1 MTYKYF
7 LLWFC
12 LCIGHKESIAN
23 FYIREYTNNELSI
36 EINEDLVR
44 CFQSEQLKVQRFL
57 GMTSFKIMVEAEQI
71 NCYLLDPF
79 RHDGETF
86 GGYSIRKKGYAI
98 STINCLELKK
108 ILSTDANYA
117 FDNMMKN
124 CTFTPK
130 LGLEFK
136 KGTQILRLLVSYDCR
151 VWRFVGEGINKEE
164 DFDPS
169 YELMMSYL
177 QKIFPNDIPARKNY

>member
-1 MTYKYF
+1 MIYKLFF
-7 LLWFC
+7 LC
-12 LCIGHKESIAN
+12 LCFCSNLSIAK
-23 FYIREYTNNELSI
+23 EYVRAYRSNELSE
-36 EINEDLVR
+36 EIIEDLR
-44 CFQSEQLKVQRFL
+44 KHFQSEQHKVKRFL
-57 GMTSFKIMVEAEQI
+57 GSSSFKIIMEAEQI
-71 NCYLLDPF
+71 NGYLLEPF
-79 RHDGETF
+79 RHEGETF

-108 ILSTDANYA
+108 ILSTDASYA

-177 QKIFPNDIPARKNY
+177 QKIFPNDVPARKNY